1 MARTAALLLWA
12 QALGLAGAQ
21 PSQLTL
27 DPPWTPAFVGE
38 KVTLTCGGSG
48 AAGPTD
54 WYVNQQLQWRAQP
67 GRVPLSSNRRG
78 SHSYQCRSAGVGLSP
93 PVTLSFSDDW
103 LVLQVPARVLLE
115 GDALPLRCRGW
126 RDTPVTGVQFFR
138 EQEVLGGPSW
148 GSELLLSPLQLRHS
162 GRYRCQATVDHLLA
176 GWQES
181 APVVVAVQELF
192 SVPELRLEG
201 PAEPPEEAPLAL
213 GCLSHPSPL
222 RPLARLQHLF
232 YQDEVVVGGPQGS
245 PQLRLP
251 AVGLPHSGNYSC
263 EVRTETESVRKRS
276 AAVAV
281 TVRSECA
288 GEVGVYRGPTS
299 LPGSPRPSPG
309 TSILPWDP
317 AIPPQVLLSLLGVA
331 PSLPRSPRPSCS
343 PPFSPSPPIPAWVPL
358 FLPGSLHPFL
368 APLSLA
374 GSLHLSLGSP
384 PSPHPSPGPCP
395 CPSPRRGPGLGGV
408 PGGAAPRGEA
418 GGGRPPGAGLLG
430 GRGDGAPLLLLAPA
444 GLCHAAGHG
453 PPLRAR
459 RRAAP
464 GRRLLPLHGHQR
476 RHRGRQPAAAR
487 HRPGAG
493 GRCRHRDDA
502 DGAVGASG
510 REPQPELLGAGGHRA
525 GDLHLAAGRPGAGLG
540 ARPVPGGRGAG
551 ARRDLPVPGHQP
563 PRCPPRLPGAQPRAG
578 PLGDGAGVAAA
589 GHSRGRGAQ
598 RVPPAPA
605 RCCPGLAPPAPAP
618 RSR

>member
-93 PVTLSFSDDW
+93 PVTLSFSDAAA
-103 LVLQVPARVLLE
+103 QR
-115 GDALPLRCRGW
+115 ALPLPGHRG
-126 RDTPVTGVQFFR
+126 PLAGGVAGIGAGGGGGAR
-138 EQEVLGGPSW
+138 ALLGAGAAPGGPGRAPR
-148 GSELLLSPLQLRHS
+148 GSPPGTGLPEPPQPPAAPRPPPAPLLPGRGGGGGAAGLPPAPAAGRGAAPLGELLLRGADGDGERAETQRRGRRH
-162 GRYRCQATVDHLLA
+162 GAQ
-176 GWQES
+176 
-181 APVVVAVQELF
+181 
-192 SVPELRLEG
+192 
-201 PAEPPEEAPLAL
+201 
-213 GCLSHPSPL
+213 
-222 RPLARLQHLF
+222 
-232 YQDEVVVGGPQGS
+232 
-245 PQLRLP
+245 
-251 AVGLPHSGNYSC
+251 
-263 EVRTETESVRKRS
+263 
-276 AAVAV
+276 
-281 TVRSECA
+281 
-288 GEVGVYRGPTS
+288 
-299 LPGSPRPSPG
+299 
-309 TSILPWDP
+309 
-317 AIPPQVLLSLLGVA
+317 
-331 PSLPRSPRPSCS
+331 
-343 PPFSPSPPIPAWVPL
+343 
-358 FLPGSLHPFL
+358 
-368 APLSLA
+368 
-374 GSLHLSLGSP
+374 
-384 PSPHPSPGPCP
+384 
-395 CPSPRRGPGLGGV
+395 GPGLGGV

-618 RSR
+618 RRDPTAPPEPEGRPPEPTPRPGAPGDEEVLYAEVVIAERGGGASPPRSPRGSPRAGPPPVTYAVLPGPHARLRLPSDAYENVP

>member
-281 TVRSECA
+281 TVR
-288 GEVGVYRGPTS
+288 R
-299 LPGSPRPSPG
+299 
-309 TSILPWDP
+309 
-317 AIPPQVLLSLLGVA
+317 
-331 PSLPRSPRPSCS
+331 
-343 PPFSPSPPIPAWVPL
+343 
-358 FLPGSLHPFL
+358 
-368 APLSLA
+368 
-374 GSLHLSLGSP
+374 
-384 PSPHPSPGPCP
+384 
-395 CPSPRRGPGLGGV
+395 
-408 PGGAAPRGEA
+408 
-418 GGGRPPGAGLLG
+418 
-430 GRGDGAPLLLLAPA
+430 
-444 GLCHAAGHG
+444 LCHAAGHG

-618 RSR
+618 RRDPTAPPEPEGRPPEPTPRPGAPGDEEVLYAEVVIAERGGGASPPRSPRGSPRAGPPPVTYAVLPGPHARLRLPSDAYENVP